1 MSYYSKIISEKKIKN
16 KIILSSSGSK
26 FNFLGTNNSN
36 LNFPFTEILNPEFK
50 SRKFRNVD
58 IAGYTCIEN
67 DYLLRNI
74 SSSLIKGDY
83 IKIED
88 IGSYSIVMKP
98 PFISP
103 NVPIFKVFENQ
114 ILEVKRKET
123 FQDVF
128 NTFLI

>member
-1 MSYYSKIISEKKIKN
+1 M
-16 KIILSSSGSK
+16 
-26 FNFLGTNNSN
+26 GTNNSN

-58 IAGYTCIEN
+58 IADILVLKMIICW
-67 DYLLRNI
+67 RNI
-74 SSSLIKGDY
+74 SSSLIKGD

-103 NVPIFKVFENQ
+103 NVPIFKVSKIKF
-114 ILEVKRKET
+114 
-123 FQDVF
+123 
-128 NTFLI
+128 